1 MKDSTNFNMYPRGVH
16 DAQSAVR
23 LDIRA
28 PGDDAESSVE
38 SDHDARGESPAHI
51 EAQLAGPAAR
61 QPCNDQ
67 ALKEVSSHQ
76 GYQSQVIAYPSEII
90 GRWFPSNRGSQL
102 RPHVGPRSRTGRPVR
117 PVNRF
122 SGLSSEMAIDGDKSI
137 LEPRTVKEALA
148 GKNAAKWLAS
158 MESGIDNI

>member
-1 MKDSTNFNMYPRGVH
+1 MTLSQPYGWTSEPPAMMP
-16 DAQSAVR
+16 
-23 LDIRA
+23 RA
-28 PGDDAESSVE
+28 PSSQTMT
-38 SDHDARGESPAHI
+38 RGENPPHTSRLSWPGQRRACAPHP
-51 EAQLAGPAAR
+51 QTRLS